1 MCGLGRLLCFGKK
14 KAQPQNEGTARGL
27 DGPRPALMNDK
38 QPHQPRTSHIT
49 ALPEIQGPPPAY
61 GIPSTAP
68 YTQFSPMTEHHM
80 QPYAPQPQPY
90 PPQQQQQPQPHP
102 TNPYHPQPQT
112 KPHPTNPYH
121 PQMATDPTID
131 PITPRFSSRANTTV
145 GVDHYSALRHFDTVF
160 LIDDSGSMLGPN
172 WRQTSS
178 ALEAIVPICTA
189 HDADGVDIYFL
200 NHPRAHTQVRSP
212 AEVLSIFSNVRPC
225 GATPTGKRLGE
236 ILELYLTGY
245 RRNPGIKPL
254 NIIVIT
260 DGEPTDPGRL
270 KKSIVDCAKSLDEL
284 GAKDRQVGVQFFQV
298 GNDEAATESLEEL
311 DNELV
316 EEEGV
321 RDMVD
326 TISWKKMNEGK
337 GLSADGILKAVMGA
351 VDKRLD
357 RTQRA

>member
-1 MCGLGRLLCFGKK
+1 MGIGRFFCFGSSGKK
-14 KAQPQNEGTARGL
+14 SQRHNEKTTARSL
-27 DGPRPALMNDK
+27 DAPGQLMSDK
-38 QPHQPRTSHIT
+38 QPHAQSPTSHIT
-49 ALPEIQGPPPAY
+49 TIPDGPPPAY
-61 GIPSTAP
+61 AGIIPPAAP
-68 YTQFSPMTEHHM
+68 YNQFTPMPENH
-80 QPYAPQPQPY
+80 PYPY
-90 PPQQQQQPQPHP
+90 PPQPH
-102 TNPYHPQPQT
+102 TNPYHP
-112 KPHPTNPYH
+112 HI
-121 PQMATDPTID
+121 ATSPTIE
-131 PITPRFSSRANTTV
+131 PVTRRFSFRANATV
-145 GVDHYSALRHFDTVF
+145 GVDHYSALRNFDT
-160 LIDDSGSMLGPN
+160 
-172 WRQTSS
+172 TSS

-212 AEVLSIFSNVRPC
+212 AEVLSIFSSVRPC
-225 GATPTGKRLGE
+225 GATPTGRRLGE
-236 ILELYLTGY
+236 ILELYLAAY
-245 RRNPGIKPL
+245 RRNAGIKPL

-260 DGEPTDPGRL
+260 DGEPTDPGKL
-270 KKSIVDCAKSLDEL
+270 KRCIVDCAKSLDAL
-284 GAKDRQVGVQFFQV
+284 GARDRQVGVQFFQV

-326 TISWKKMNEGK
+326 TISWRKMNEGK

>member
-1 MCGLGRLLCFGKK
+1 M
-14 KAQPQNEGTARGL
+14 EG
-27 DGPRPALMNDK
+27 
-38 QPHQPRTSHIT
+38 
-49 ALPEIQGPPPAY
+49 
-61 GIPSTAP
+61 
-68 YTQFSPMTEHHM
+68 PMTKDVRGD
-80 QPYAPQPQPY
+80 QL
-90 PPQQQQQPQPHP
+90 PHGIV
-102 TNPYHPQPQT
+102 QT
-112 KPHPTNPYH
+112 GLWLHTI
-121 PQMATDPTID
+121 QATSPTIE
-131 PITPRFSSRANTTV
+131 PVTRRFSFRANATV
-145 GVDHYSALRHFDTVF
+145 GVDHYSALRNFDTVF

-178 ALEAIVPICTA
+178 ALEAIVPICTT

-212 AEVLSIFSNVRPC
+212 AEVLSIFSSVRPC
-225 GATPTGKRLGE
+225 GATPTGRRLGE
-236 ILELYLTGY
+236 ILELYLAAY
-245 RRNPGIKPL
+245 RRNAGIKPL

-260 DGEPTDPGRL
+260 DGEPTDPGKL
-270 KKSIVDCAKSLDEL
+270 KRCIVDCAKSLDAL
-284 GAKDRQVGVQFFQV
+284 GARDRQVGVQFFQV

-326 TISWKKMNEGK
+326 TISWRKMNEGK